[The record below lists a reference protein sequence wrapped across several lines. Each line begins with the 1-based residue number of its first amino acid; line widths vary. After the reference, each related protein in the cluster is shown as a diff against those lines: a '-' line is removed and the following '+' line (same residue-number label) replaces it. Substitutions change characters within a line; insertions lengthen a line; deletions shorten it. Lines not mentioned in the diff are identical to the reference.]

1 MMRSPIHVSTRCF
14 DISIFPSFFGTYPTH
29 EETSITADRICDLI
43 APDCVPMIVA
53 EKAKA
58 RFFLPCGLKV
68 APLVGKTLDRAISD
82 GLPVA
87 GKMRS
92 SNHVTSGAWA
102 KLDCDGLSE
111 DQLESAKA
119 KLNLAGIAYLI
130 YSTHSHGRAD
140 KPGIRCRIIV
150 FFEEALEPTEYQRA
164 VLSLSLWLFGKSL
177 DESEARLSQ
186 QAGVW
191 CAHPD
196 RVEQAFC
203 IRQLDGVC
211 VSTSALLAAAP
222 ANAGKSSKI
231 GIQGNVGPMLLEAD
245 RVRAAL
251 QWIDPNNY
259 DSWVNCGVFLK
270 VAFGDPAYPLWLEW
284 SELADQEAQAQND
297 GRYAPD
303 KVWSGL
309 TPRYE
314 SELGARNLFAK
325 AKDNAIM
332 VTREAAANGD
342 WNQRARDALVYLRR
356 FHAELYAN
364 LFKASA

>member
-1 MMRSPIHVSTRCF
+1 MMRSSIHVSTQRF
-14 DISIFPSFFGTYPTH
+14 DINIFPSFFGTYPTH
-29 EETSITADRICDLI
+29 EETSITVNRIGDLI
-43 APDCVPMIVA
+43 APAGGPMIVA
-53 EKAKA
+53 DKAKA
-58 RFFLPCGLKV
+58 LFFLPCGLKA
-68 APLVGKTLDRAISD
+68 APLVGKTLERAIRD
-82 GLPVA
+82 GLPVI

-92 SNHVTSGAWA
+92 SSHVTSGAWA
-102 KLDCDGLSE
+102 KLDGDGLSE
-111 DQLESAKA
+111 DQLASAKA
-119 KLNLAGIAYLI
+119 KLKLAGIAYLI

-150 FFEEALEPTEYQRA
+150 FFDKALEPLAYQRA

-191 CAHPD
+191 CAHPE
-196 RVEQAFC
+196 RIEQAFC

-222 ANAGKSSKI
+222 AKTNNSPNIRISSST
-231 GIQGNVGPMLLEAD
+231 GPLPLDAH

-251 QWIDPNNY
+251 LWIDPNNFV
-259 DSWVNCGVFLK
+259 SWVNCGVFLK
-270 VAFGDPAYPLWLEW
+270 VAFGDAAYSLWLEW

-314 SELGARNLFAK
+314 AELGARNLFSK

-332 VTREAAANGD
+332 VTREAAANNV
-342 WNQRARDALVYLRR
+342 WNQRARDALVYLRL